1 MRNWEGDEVRKTYTF
16 LIIKAEDAQRCAS
29 SVFLYAGRWG
39 VAFWMNIREN
49 VLFNVINRYLCR
61 TIKKNNIIIIN
72 LKNK

>member
-1 MRNWEGDEVRKTYTF
+1 MRKTYTF
-16 LIIKAEDAQRCAS
+16 LIIKAEDAQLCAS
-29 SVFLYAGRWG
+29 SVFLCAGRLV

-49 VLFNVINRYLCR
+49 VLFDGINRYLCR

>member
-1 MRNWEGDEVRKTYTF
+1 MRSGVHLPF
-16 LIIKAEDAQRCAS
+16 
-29 SVFLYAGRWG
+29 FLYAGRRG

-49 VLFNVINRYLCR
+49 VLFNGINRYLCR

>member
-1 MRNWEGDEVRKTYTF
+1 M
-16 LIIKAEDAQRCAS
+16 IKAEDAQRCAS
-29 SVFLYAGRWG
+29 SVFLCADRRV

-49 VLFNVINRYLCR
+49 VLFNGINRYLCR